1 MPNAH
6 PKPYESALWQ
16 HLDTIRLLRRGR
28 KTWAAIAT
36 HLEQAHGLKTSF
48 RAVHKFFKRASGA
61 RIPLGFNDTGST
73 TNTDGSVKPGAKP
86 GVEAHDDPFSARPFR
101 RNCLQKPR
109 EGTPGRTKH
118 DEPSGTNHC
127 ADNRKTPVH
136 RLHAKHGANWQI
148 NRG

>member
-1 MPNAH
+1 MPRAH

-73 TNTDGSVKPGAKP
+73 TNTDGSVKPSTKP
-86 GVEAHDDPFSARPFR
+86 GVEAHDDPFSAETVPEELFAKTKR
-101 RNCLQKPR
+101 RYAR
-109 EGTPGRTKH
+109 ENK
-118 DEPSGTNHC
+118 
-127 ADNRKTPVH
+127 A
-136 RLHAKHGANWQI
+136 
-148 NRG
+148 